1 MEKKVVAAVVN
12 RDDPVETN
20 QLGCRRLINLEAVF
34 SFFVFRLFFCV
45 VVCTYKVK
53 FAEDRLKKS
62 RKEDAKCARG
72 ER

>member
-20 QLGCRRLINLEAVF
+20 HLGCRRLINLEAVF
-34 SFFVFRLFFCV
+34 RFSFFFCV